1 MFYQWGLTKAPPSFQ
16 RTMDN
21 SIDNNREQYCLVCPD
36 DIIIFS
42 KTFKDELNHLNEI
55 LNILDKHRHSIS
67 EYGITSIH
75 DNIKAIRE
83 LQLSDH
89 LTLKQANEFIG
100 ELGFYRRFI
109 KNFSKITLPIY
120 RVTNLTKNN
129 KHNFKWH
136 EEQRQAIQQLK
147 EIITGAELVLD
158 FPGPDLQYKL
168 STNAS
173 NVGLGAVF
181 KEVPKDRR
189 IKIIYYLLCAL
200 SKNESRYSTTE
211 LEALAMM

>member
-1 MFYQWGLTKAPPSFQ
+1 TKDSFSIPTIESTLQQLAGNRDFSKLGLRSGHFQIPIHENDKSKTAFITTTDLWEFKVSSMDLTNTPPSFQ

-21 SIDNNREQYCLVCPD
+21 SIANNREQYR
-36 DIIIFS
+36 
-42 KTFKDELNHLNEI
+42 
-55 LNILDKHRHSIS
+55 LD
-67 EYGITSIH
+67 
-75 DNIKAIRE
+75 
-83 LQLSDH
+83 
-89 LTLKQANEFIG
+89 FC
-100 ELGFYRRFI
+100 RRFI
-109 KNFSKITLPIY
+109 KNFSKITIPIY

-147 EIITGAELVLD
+147 EIITGVELVLD
-158 FPGPDLQYKL
+158 FPSPDLQYKL
-168 STNAS
+168 STDAS
-173 NVGLGAVF
+173 NVGLGAVL
-181 KEVPKDRR
+181 KEVPKDRT